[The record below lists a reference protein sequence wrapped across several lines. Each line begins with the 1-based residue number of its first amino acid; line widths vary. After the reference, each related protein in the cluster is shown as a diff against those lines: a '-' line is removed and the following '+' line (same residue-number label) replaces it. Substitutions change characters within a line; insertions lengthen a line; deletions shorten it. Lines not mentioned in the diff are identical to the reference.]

1 MALGHSFASASAR
14 PSGIPSLPPRAC
26 SLSPPVRRSDIML
39 SQTNTPKPSAVCRR
53 SHAPPT
59 RRFDIMLTQTN
70 TPKPSAVCR
79 RSHAPPTRRVDIMLT
94 QTNTLVNWYRAR
106 PGSRASPA
114 GFIRLP
120 GTCAYCRYAM
130 VSGSLSR
137 VDGRSHAPPRKSLG
151 GPVMTCKTNPC
162 RVEELAA
169 GTATWH

>member
-1 MALGHSFASASAR
+1 MALGHSFASASPR
-14 PSGIPSLPPRAC
+14 PSGIPS
-26 SLSPPVRRSDIML
+26 SPP
-39 SQTNTPKPSAVCRR
+39 PHAC

-79 RSHAPPTRRVDIMLT
+79 RSHAPPTRRFDIMLT